1 MTEITEADL
10 VSLEDAAQQ
19 LATTPVNV
27 LLHVKRGRLAGR
39 EVQGIWRIEAASL
52 QQLQQTLAAA
62 QATSGAAECRPACH
76 HGKACGG
83 CHE

>member
-1 MTEITEADL
+1 MKKITEADL
-10 VSLEDAAQQ
+10 VSLEEAAQQ
-19 LATTPVNV
+19 LGTTPVNV
-27 LLHVKRGRLAGR
+27 LLHVKRGSLAGR
-39 EVQGIWRIEAASL
+39 EVQGTWRIEAASL
-52 QQLQQTLAAA
+52 QQLQHTLEAA

>member
-1 MTEITEADL
+1 MTEITEAEL
-10 VSLEDAAQQ
+10 VLLEDAARQ
-19 LATTPVNV
+19 LGTTPVNV

-39 EVQGIWRIEAASL
+39 EDQGIWRIESASL
-52 QQLQQTLAAA
+52 QQLRQTLEAA
-62 QATSGAAECRPACH
+62 QAPSGAAECRPACH